1 VCQTSTPQSATPAT
15 QPATAPTPPSATPVG
30 PQSSSKSAAPAAPA
44 KTTNATPQKPA
55 KPKLTA
61 RQKQA
66 VDILLSVQGEL
77 GRYSPEMQTYLLQEI
92 ARDYKQLD
100 RAKQAELLKEAF
112 QAAANMPEGQYRT
125 DQQQRIVKALNEAD
139 PAALVSMQ
147 YSADPKVREVV
158 LQLLVKQDID
168 HHRLGAAAK
177 RLSQWDSSLAFPYE
191 YAKEVVSGLGA
202 QQTGERQ
209 SVFSSAVA
217 AYRVGEI
224 KVSPEDQMSDLILG
238 VYDLLPPAMVVDAID
253 LVLDKVAK
261 AEQSQQEHI
270 SVTVGG
276 KKGQASFS
284 SMYDFELFELLPVLE
299 KLDPAKADALRRDHA
314 TVAALSKKYP
324 DGKSSLSPNGQDT
337 GMMFSTSAGA
347 DPPPPPDPD
356 LTQQR
361 QSADAIVESATK
373 NVDAAIANAQT
384 LSNTTQSDYG
394 VRTQRCRVLEK
405 IAENAMHAKN
415 YSDANAALKA
425 LVTATQDLPALA
437 QAHYLV
443 RAAAISAQ
451 MNDPGAAK
459 QYLNK
464 AMKAADEQ
472 YHKDAFGDPPN
483 DAPKAIWPSTASW
496 RGTLVVAEH
505 VDSGFA
511 AEQAASLPDPEIEA
525 VVNVARAGV
534 MLDQEPGL
542 MEMAVWRNGDPMLEM
557 MFDIPWWSMP
567 KAENGN

>member
-1 VCQTSTPQSATPAT
+1 MQSG
-15 QPATAPTPPSATPVG
+15 TAPTPPSATPLD
-30 PQSSSKSAAPAAPA
+30 PHSSAKSAAPATPA
-44 KTTNATPQKPA
+44 KTTSATSQKSA

-66 VDILLSVQGEL
+66 VDILQSVQGEL

-100 RAKQAELLKEAF
+100 RAKQVESLKEAF
-112 QAAANMPEGQYRT
+112 QAAANMPESDYRT
-125 DQQQRIVKALNEAD
+125 DQQERIVKALNDAD

-147 YSADPKVREVV
+147 YSADPKVREIV

-168 HHRLGAAAK
+168 HHLLAAAAQ
-177 RLSQWDSSLAFPYE
+177 RLSQWDSSLEFPYE
-191 YAKEVVSGLGA
+191 YAKEVISGLGA

-217 AYRVGEI
+217 AYRVGEM
-224 KVSPEDQMSDLILG
+224 KVSPENEMTALILG
-238 VYDLLPPAMVVDAID
+238 VYDLLLPAMVVDAAE

-261 AEQSQQEHI
+261 AEQSQQEHLSI
-270 SVTVGG
+270 TIGG

-284 SMYDFELFELLPVLE
+284 SMYDFELFELLPVLD
-299 KLDPAKADALRRDHA
+299 KLDQAKAEALRRDHA
-314 TVAALSKKYP
+314 NVAALSKKYP
-324 DGKSSLSPNGQDT
+324 DGKSSLSPNGQDV
-337 GMMFSTSAGA
+337 GMMFSTSEGA
-347 DPPPPPDPD
+347 DAPPPPNPD

-361 QSADAIVESATK
+361 QTADAIVESAAK

-384 LSNTTQSDYG
+384 LSNTAQSDYN
-394 VRTQRCRVLEK
+394 VMTQRCRVLEK

-415 YSDANAALKA
+415 YSGANAALKA
-425 LVTATQDLPALA
+425 LVAATQDLPALA

-459 QYLNK
+459 QYLSK
-464 AMKAADEQ
+464 AMKATGEQ

-483 DAPKAIWPSTASW
+483 DAPKAIWPSTAAW
-496 RGTLVVAEH
+496 KGALVVAEH
-505 VDSGFA
+505 VDSGVA
-511 AEQAASLPDPEIEA
+511 AEGAASLPDPEIEA

-542 MEMAVWRNGDPMLEM
+542 MEMAVWHNGEPMLEM
-557 MFDIPWWSMP
+557 MFDIPWWSIP
-567 KAENGN
+567 KAEAKAQAGN